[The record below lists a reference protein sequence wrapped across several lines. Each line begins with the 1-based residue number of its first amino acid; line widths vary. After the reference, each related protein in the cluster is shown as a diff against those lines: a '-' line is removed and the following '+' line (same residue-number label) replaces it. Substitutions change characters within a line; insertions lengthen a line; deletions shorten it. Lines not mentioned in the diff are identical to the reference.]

1 MYTQT
6 LDAHAA
12 QHSKTLPRRVV
23 RSKPGKTM
31 ITIVLSGAIVLAIA
45 VTTWTMLRAEFTET
59 FHELSACHVVAP
71 DRAA

>member
-12 QHSKTLPRRVV
+12 TQSNTLPRRDV

-31 ITIVLSGAIVLAIA
+31 TTIVLSGAIFLAIA

-59 FHELSACHVVAP
+59 FREFAACHVVAP